1 MQKLEFIPIIAP
13 EGFFVS
19 DVKLTKAGIQKLDSF
34 MSDFYDWLQYPIK
47 DAVFDVE
54 CDALNMESE
63 PMFVITANRSITDQT
78 ESLRF
83 VRDIDFT
90 VEMTSFQADE
100 LARLARNLNDLHNT
114 MQEEM
119 NRLGW

>member
-1 MQKLEFIPIIAP
+1 MQKLESTPITAP

-19 DVKLTKAGIQKLDSF
+19 DVALTKSGIAKLDAF
-34 MSDFYDWLQYPIK
+34 INELYEGQYLIK
-47 DAVFDVE
+47 DAAFDVK
-54 CDALNMESE
+54 CDAINMESE
-63 PMFVITANRSITDQT
+63 PMFVITANRSITGQT

-83 VRDIDFT
+83 VRDVDFT
-90 VEMTSFQADE
+90 VEMTSFQANE
-100 LARLARNLNDLHNT
+100 LARLASDLNALHNT